1 MIRESDKSSGS
12 VTGLTSLLVWRL
24 QQHAHAK
31 VMGWGEGRD
40 RERKG
45 GEGMVLVDE
54 IFDGLLMSLS
64 FGFLHAQH
72 GGTVNT

>member
-31 VMGWGEGRD
+31 VMGGGRD